1 MRKLA
6 SIQKI
11 SKLEPIE
18 GADSIVKATVLGWQL
33 VVKKDEFNIGDLCV
47 YCEIDSILPE
57 KPEFEFLKPRK
68 MRIRT
73 IKLRG
78 QISQGI
84 CFPLSILP
92 PDVKIEEGKDVTDIL
107 GITKYEPPIPASLEG
122 IAKGKFPSFIPK
134 TDEARVQVL
143 QDILDK
149 YKGETFFYTEKL
161 DGSSATYYLYDGQF
175 GVCSRNLEL
184 IETEENTLW
193 KLAREHKI
201 EEKLKSLNK
210 NYAIQGEIIG
220 ESVQSNKYNLRGQDI
235 WFFNVYDID
244 EHRFLDFEEFVFFF
258 KNLNLKTVPVLE
270 TNYEL
275 SGNIEELVRLS
286 VGKSVLNDVQ
296 REGIVLRPLKEIED
310 SSGRISFK
318 AINPKFLLKYE

>member
-6 SIQKI
+6 SIQRI

-33 VVKKDEFNIGDLCV
+33 VVKKGEFKEGDLCV

-92 PDVKIEEGKDVTDIL
+92 EDVKIEEGKDVTEIL
-107 GITKYEPPIPASLEG
+107 GITKYEPPIPANLEG
-122 IAKGKFPSFIPK
+122 VAKGKFPSFIPK
-134 TDEARVQVL
+134 TDETRVQVL
-143 QDILDK
+143 QDVLDK

-161 DGSSATYYLYDGQF
+161 DGSSATYYYNDGEF

-184 IETEENTLW
+184 LETEENTLW
-193 KLAREHKI
+193 KLAREHNI
-201 EEKLKSLNK
+201 EEKLKSQNK
-210 NYAIQGEIIG
+210 NIAIQGEIIG
-220 ESVQSNKYNLRGQDI
+220 ESVQGNKYKLRGQHI
-235 WFFNVYDID
+235 YFFNVYDID
-244 EHRFLDFEEFVFFF
+244 EHRFLDLDEFENFFS
-258 KNLNLKTVPVLE
+258 NLELKTVPMLE
-270 TNYEL
+270 RNYKL
-275 SGNIEELVRLS
+275 SNNIEELVELAT
-286 VGKSVLNDVQ
+286 GKSVLADVQ
-296 REGIVLRPLKEIED
+296 REGIVLRPVKEIVD
-310 SSGRISFK
+310 NTGRISFK